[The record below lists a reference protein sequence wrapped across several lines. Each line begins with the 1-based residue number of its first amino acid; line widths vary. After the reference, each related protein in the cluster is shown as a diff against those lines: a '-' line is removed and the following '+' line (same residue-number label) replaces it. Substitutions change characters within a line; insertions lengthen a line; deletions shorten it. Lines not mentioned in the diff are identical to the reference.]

1 MSKVA
6 KSKGKTRGKRWK
18 DRKMCWG
25 ARQRIEIQLSKL
37 RFEARAHYL
46 MGSCSRWFFTV
57 FVPRLVL
64 TNREG
69 NLVFNIMYG
78 KFWFDGDFFVP
89 EIWTP
94 VRSSA
99 STSPFHKKSPFLLL
113 LTEWY
118 FLSSLSLFF
127 IIFIFFYLRL
137 SSAFNFSM
145 SKDFS
150 ISRDATCEFYTNK
163 RKIHFSASEGWK

>member
-1 MSKVA
+1 MIMDQDFPGNVTIAVLSRSLKERFGGRHNNEQSCQKQRKNPRQKMERPENVLRSETTNRDTA
-6 KSKGKTRGKRWK
+6 FKITIRGKSPLLN
-18 DRKMCWG
+18 G
-25 ARQRIEIQLSKL
+25 LL
-37 RFEARAHYL
+37 FEVI
-46 MGSCSRWFFTV
+46 FTV

-99 STSPFHKKSPFLLL
+99 STSPFHKKVPFYFSWQNGTFFLRWAFFLFFLFFLLK
-113 LTEWY
+113 T
-118 FLSSLSLFF
+118 FF
-127 IIFIFFYLRL
+127 RF
-137 SSAFNFSM
+137 
-145 SKDFS
+145 
-150 ISRDATCEFYTNK
+150 
-163 RKIHFSASEGWK
+163 

>member
-6 KSKGKTRGKRWK
+6 KSKEKNPRQKMERPENVLRSETTNRDTAFKITIRGKSPLLN
-18 DRKMCWG
+18 G
-25 ARQRIEIQLSKL
+25 LL
-37 RFEARAHYL
+37 FEVI
-46 MGSCSRWFFTV
+46 FTV
-57 FVPRLVL
+57 FVPRLIL
-64 TNREG
+64 ANREG

-99 STSPFHKKSPFLLL
+99 STSPFHKKVPFYFSWQNGTFFLRWAFFLL
-113 LTEWY
+113 
-118 FLSSLSLFF
+118 FLF
-127 IIFIFFYLRL
+127 FFYLRL

-145 SKDFS
+145 RKDFS

>member
-1 MSKVA
+1 MIMDQDFPGNLTIAVLSRSLKERFGGRHNNEQSCQQQRKNPRQKMERPENVLRSETTNRDTA
-6 KSKGKTRGKRWK
+6 FKITIRGKSPLLN
-18 DRKMCWG
+18 G
-25 ARQRIEIQLSKL
+25 LL
-37 RFEARAHYL
+37 FEVI
-46 MGSCSRWFFTV
+46 FTV

-99 STSPFHKKSPFLLL
+99 STSPFQRKSPFLLL

-127 IIFIFFYLRL
+127 NYYFYFFLLKTFFR
-137 SSAFNFSM
+137 F
-145 SKDFS
+145 
-150 ISRDATCEFYTNK
+150 
-163 RKIHFSASEGWK
+163 